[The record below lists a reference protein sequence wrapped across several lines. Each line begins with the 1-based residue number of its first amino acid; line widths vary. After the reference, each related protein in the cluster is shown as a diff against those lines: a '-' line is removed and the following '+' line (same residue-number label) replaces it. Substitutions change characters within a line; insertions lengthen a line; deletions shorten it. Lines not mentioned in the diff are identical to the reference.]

1 MSYLVD
7 TTSIKKRFC
16 NHDYRIF
23 FPYGTHKATKQCI
36 KCKKSFQLK
45 IKSEKIIKYFP
56 PAFEQSEINAED
68 KYRFLTNWKSFQCN
82 EFTIPGVKEKHDWC
96 GIWNT
101 KGCLH
106 VEDHIQSEHYG
117 KIFVRQY
124 KRGCFRASC
133 EECYRRWQG
142 RQSNRATRRI
152 ERFARKS
159 GKKPIHI
166 ILSIPQ
172 YDYGLSL
179 KGMRR
184 KARLVLKEID
194 CIGGAIIFHPFRIK
208 NQKLYWS
215 PHFHI
220 IGFGLS
226 KSKISHAYGKY
237 HWVIIDKGFRKSI
250 FGTFHYNLDHCGVKK
265 GVQCMV
271 WFGDLSYSKLPPEK
285 ELDHNL
291 CPACGR
297 KLVEIYH
304 DGVDFV
310 VPPGENYEGFVDSE
324 DWYLVKT
331 DIEPLDNDFE
341 YSSIRD
347 LNELLKGL
355 TLAN

>member
-1 MSYLVD
+1 
-7 TTSIKKRFC
+7 
-16 NHDYRIF
+16 
-23 FPYGTHKATKQCI
+23 
-36 KCKKSFQLK
+36 
-45 IKSEKIIKYFP
+45 
-56 PAFEQSEINAED
+56 
-68 KYRFLTNWKSFQCN
+68 
-82 EFTIPGVKEKHDWC
+82 
-96 GIWNT
+96 
-101 KGCLH
+101 
-106 VEDHIQSEHYG
+106 
-117 KIFVRQY
+117 
-124 KRGCFRASC
+124 
-133 EECYRRWQG
+133 
-142 RQSNRATRRI
+142 
-152 ERFARKS
+152 
-159 GKKPIHI
+159 
-166 ILSIPQ
+166 
-172 YDYGLSL
+172 
-179 KGMRR
+179 MRR
-184 KARLVLKEID
+184 KARLVLNEID

-226 KSKISHAYGKY
+226 KSEISHAYGKY

-285 ELDHNL
+285 ELDHTL

-297 KLVEIYH
+297 KLVAIYH

-347 LNELLKGL
+347 LNESLKGL
-355 TLAN
+355 SLPN